1 MKKLFSNKT
10 MGIIIK
16 VREDGDFSVF
26 TGGNLENLPDDERM
40 QCEDI
45 LTGLSIML
53 DKSQEVLGMLGGMS
67 RMVHAFTD
75 DHPEPETDEDFPDAL
90 RERLSGDNIIPLFN
104 KDKLN

>member
-1 MKKLFSNKT
+1 MKKLLSYNT

-16 VREDGDFSVF
+16 IREDGDFSVF

-53 DKSQEVLGMLGGMS
+53 DKSQEVLGMS